1 MRYNKLGRTDISV
14 SALCLGS
21 MTWGTQN
28 TTSEGHAQIDMA
40 LDHGINFID
49 TAEMYPV
56 NPRSK
61 ETQGDTER
69 ILGEWIGQSGR
80 RQDIILATKI
90 CGKGYEN
97 VRNGAP
103 ISPTTIDLALE
114 SSLRSLQTDYIDLY
128 QLHWPNRG
136 SYMFRQNCIMI
147 QAIKIVMRR
156 WTICTMFLITLK
168 NVASPE
174 KFVM

>member
-56 NPRSK
+56 NPCSK
-61 ETQGDTER
+61 QTQGDTEK
-69 ILGEWIGQSGR
+69 ILGEWISQSKR
-80 RQDIILATKI
+80 RQDIVIASKV
-90 CGKGYEN
+90 CGKGFEI

-103 ISPTTIDLALE
+103 ISPTTIDIALE
-114 SSLRSLQTDYIDLY
+114 ASLRSLQTDYIDLY

-136 SYMFRQNCIMI
+136 SYMFRP
-147 QAIKIVMRR
+147 VSYTHLTLP
-156 WTICTMFLITLK
+156 TILR
-168 NVASPE
+168 V
-174 KFVM
+174 